1 MALRDLEKLQK
12 AAEKLPPD
20 EQIELAQFL
29 LKRAGKLV
37 VKGKVVD
44 LNKYAGTV
52 KLKGDPLEYQKRV
65 RAEWP

>member
-20 EQIELAQFL
+20 EQLQLVQFL
-29 LKRAGKLV
+29 LQRAGKLV

-52 KLKGDPLEYQKRV
+52 KLKEDPMEYQKRV

>member
-1 MALRDLEKLQK
+1 MALRDLESLQK

-20 EQIELAQFL
+20 EQLQLAQFL
-29 LKRAGKLV
+29 LQRAGKLA
-37 VKGKVVD
+37 VKGRVVD

-52 KLKGDPLEYQKRV
+52 KLKEDPMEYQKRV